1 MLNALKIA
9 SSRWGVAMGIFII
22 GFISYGLTLAF
33 YAAIF
38 PRLVRDTR
46 CICELREGYK
56 QGEITADEYEQA
68 EALEKSKISS
78 LSIVGALFSSSR
90 PPPVMTCRSSFW
102 RCRLH
107 RNIVARPGSRYSP
120 PSQHQSRRLCPFEV
134 LMSVFMTLHNILNV
148 RPSIVFEGRPRM
160 GF

>member
-1 MLNALKIA
+1 MPLKIA

-38 PRLVRDTR
+38 PRLARNTR
-46 CICELREGYK
+46 YIRELRERYK

-78 LSIVGALFSSSR
+78 LSLVGALF
-90 PPPVMTCRSSFW
+90 
-102 RCRLH
+102 
-107 RNIVARPGSRYSP
+107 
-120 PSQHQSRRLCPFEV
+120 
-134 LMSVFMTLHNILNV
+134 
-148 RPSIVFEGRPRM
+148 
-160 GF
+160 